1 MSASSGTGS
10 RSTRVLGL
18 LALVSL
24 GTTVVAG
31 LSLPQTQE
39 QHAYSR
45 LIAIHPPIAWG
56 AYLALGVTGLAS
68 ALYLWPRTR
77 RRSWDLI
84 AGSSA
89 EIGAVFLALTLVTGS
104 IWGRPTWG
112 VWWVWDA
119 RLTLTALLLALSLG
133 YLALRRVP
141 AAAEV
146 RGTRSAIAA
155 LLMLAV
161 VPIDHFAVDW
171 WRTLHQDS
179 SFERAKSNLD
189 GAFIAAMLLGFAAM
203 TLVYAWLLVH
213 RYRLEQLEER
223 LETEGL
229 ELALA
234 ERRAEANV
242 TGAS

>member
-1 MSASSGTGS
+1 VKGTASPL
-10 RSTRVLGL
+10 TRVLGGA
-18 LALVSL
+18 ALVSL
-24 GTTVVAG
+24 ATSVTMG
-31 LSLPQTQE
+31 LTLPQTRE

-45 LIAIHPPIAWG
+45 LIAIHPPVAWA
-56 AYLALGVTGLAS
+56 AYLAFGVTGLAS
-68 ALYLWPRTR
+68 LLYLWPRTR
-77 RRSWDLI
+77 ARMWDLV
-84 AGSSA
+84 AASSA
-89 EIGAVFLALTLVTGS
+89 EVGAVFLALALATGS

-141 AAAEV
+141 AAFEV
-146 RGTRSAIAA
+146 RAKRSAVAA
-155 LLMLAV
+155 MLMVAV

-179 SFERAKSNLD
+179 SLQSAKDNLD
-189 GAFIAAMLLGFAAM
+189 GAFIAAMFVGFVAM
-203 TLVYAWLLVH
+203 TLVYAWLLLH

-234 ERRAEANV
+234 ERRAEALPMG
-242 TGAS
+242 GA